1 MNSLKLSEHPWVPTV
16 NLPQHTHTISFA
28 NIIVGRNKMIINH
41 LEKLFVTND
50 AATIIRELDV
60 IHPAAK
66 LMVMASQQ
74 QESEL
79 GDNTNLVIV
88 FAGELLQKAADL
100 LKLGLHPSEVV
111 QGYELARDR
120 ALSILEGNSSDRVS
134 GGILMSF

>member
-1 MNSLKLSEHPWVPTV
+1 
-16 NLPQHTHTISFA
+16 
-28 NIIVGRNKMIINH
+28 MIINH

-60 IHPAAK
+60 VHPAAK

-100 LKLGLHPSEVV
+100 LKLGLHPSEIV

-120 ALSILEGNSSDRVS
+120 ALSIIEGSLKKKRTCCIVAFRCQ
-134 GGILMSF
+134 ILTPLSLFGRIVRW

>member
-1 MNSLKLSEHPWVPTV
+1 LTFFFIPHHVL
-16 NLPQHTHTISFA
+16 
-28 NIIVGRNKMIINH
+28 GRNKMIINH

-60 IHPAAK
+60 VHPAAK

-79 GDNTNLVIV
+79 GDNTNLVLV
-88 FAGELLQKAADL
+88 FAGALLQKAADL
-100 LKLGLHPSEVV
+100 LKLGLHPSEIV

-120 ALSILEGNSSDRVS
+120 ALSILEGTNSTSSSSSKKIILCRI
-134 GGILMSF
+134 GGG

>member
-1 MNSLKLSEHPWVPTV
+1 
-16 NLPQHTHTISFA
+16 
-28 NIIVGRNKMIINH
+28 MIINH

-60 IHPAAK
+60 VHPAAK

-100 LKLGLHPSEVV
+100 LKLGLHPSEIV

-120 ALSILEGNSSDRVS
+120 ALAIIEGIIYRSCGKS
-134 GGILMSF
+134 GNLTNMIPNLIQPS